1 MNLISADHL
10 ARRVAMA
17 TVLALF
23 AAVLA
28 ITALAG
34 GSPTRQDAAVKA
46 QDDKVLALCL
56 VNCKSTNDGWNG
68 NKRR

>member
-28 ITALAG
+28 ITAFAG
-34 GSPTRQDAAVKA
+34 GSPARQDAAVKA
-46 QDDKVLALCL
+46 QDDTILAFCFT
-56 VNCKSTNDGWNG
+56 NCNKSGDGYNG

>member
-28 ITALAG
+28 ITAFAG
-34 GSPTRQDAAVKA
+34 GSPARQDAAVKA
-46 QDDKVLALCL
+46 QDTKVLAACFF
-56 VNCKSTNDGWNG
+56 NCSSSGWNG